1 MSAISISRTPNC
13 SLTIENIANTE
24 CIGDSLSKINDN
36 FSALQTSFG
45 NNCEALTEVISA
57 VDNYVDVHP
66 PVGTILMWTGQ
77 VTESSDSSI
86 VTNAEVYIKVGGVA
100 NTSYKVCTGHGTT
113 PDLIGRFVVGA
124 GAPAAGSPFTST
136 GGTTLSKGTTGGIEE
151 VTLTA
156 SQIPAH
162 THTFTP
168 SIVTDV
174 SKVTGSDLTGG
185 GGTAFVQ
192 SITVTKDS
200 TPEVDAN
207 TGGGS
212 EHENRPPYYAVYY
225 IMRVS

>member
-66 PVGTILMWTGQ
+66 PVGTILMWTGN
-77 VTESSDSSI
+77 VDTAVSSI
-86 VTNAEVYIKVGGVA
+86 VTNAEVYIKVGGVV

-124 GAPAAGSPFTST
+124 GNPAAGSPFTATSEYSPEDT
-136 GGTTLSKGTTGGIEE
+136 GGFEEITLD
-151 VTLTA
+151 VT
-156 SQIPAH
+156 QIPAH
-162 THTFTP
+162 SHTPDPVVSNVSATTRTNGGPTTSFTQYVESVSVSTA
-168 SIVTDV
+168 SI
-174 SKVTGSDLTGG
+174 G
-185 GGTAFVQ
+185 
-192 SITVTKDS
+192 
-200 TPEVDAN
+200 N
-207 TGGGS
+207 TGGGL
-212 EHENRPPYYAVYY
+212 EHENRPPYCAVYY

>member
-1 MSAISISRTPNC
+1 
-13 SLTIENIANTE
+13 
-24 CIGDSLSKINDN
+24 
-36 FSALQTSFG
+36 
-45 NNCEALTEVISA
+45 
-57 VDNYVDVHP
+57 
-66 PVGTILMWTGQ
+66 MWTGQ
-77 VTESSDSSI
+77 VTEAAVSSI

-124 GAPAAGSPFTST
+124 GNPAAGSPFTATSEYSPGDT
-136 GGTTLSKGTTGGIEE
+136 GGFEE